1 MASRTETHGAAPT
14 PEPRRR
20 FWHREPRPKPPP
32 PLDATPL
39 RHPLRW
45 LKNKAL
51 LAADGLALLHLGTL
65 IVAAL
70 YYLAFQTVPGVKY
83 DWDHLLTG
91 GLHFWGLHVH
101 LALLSKAHWAQWR
114 HLVRNV
120 GEGLLGGVLAQAI
133 IWNHFKVK
141 PKPRSAIDKLEIA
154 LHIPNLKD
162 GRRTSGWQMLA
173 LPLLVLVYAIP
184 GFAIGAGVSHLIQH
198 DLAHVHLHQV
208 SSDAVVQSLW
218 TGNVSQKVVGL
229 FASFV
234 FARRVGRGVYDD
246 IQLFFAERRR
256 AAGRPL
262 AFYHKL
268 APTFEA
274 RYNSVSVE
282 DATAAVDKHDRW
294 ARWILVGSIPVGI
307 ALAAFG
313 YYVLAYIATG
323 KA

>member
-1 MASRTETHGAAPT
+1 MSATATQPK
-14 PEPRRR
+14 RR
-20 FWHREPRPKPPP
+20 FWRRTPRQKAPP
-32 PLDATPL
+32 PLDATL
-39 RHPLRW
+39 IRHPLRW

-51 LAADGLALLHLGTL
+51 LAVDGLALLHVGTL
-65 IVAAL
+65 IVVAL
-70 YYLAFQTVPGVKY
+70 YYLAFQTIPGVKY
-83 DWDHLLTG
+83 DWDHALTG
-91 GLHFWGLHVH
+91 GLHFWGLHVR
-101 LALLSKAHWAQWR
+101 LELLSKAHWAQWR

-120 GEGLLGGVLAQAI
+120 GEGLLGGVLGQAI
-133 IWNHFKVK
+133 IWNHFKVRS
-141 PKPRSAIDKLEIA
+141 KPRSWVDRLEIK

-198 DLAHVHLHQV
+198 GIAHVHLHQV
-208 SSDAVVQSLW
+208 SKDAVIQSLW
-218 TGNVSQKVVGL
+218 TGNVSQKIVGL

-246 IQLFFAERRR
+246 VQLFFAERRR
-256 AAGRPL
+256 AVGKPL
-262 AFYHKL
+262 AFYHRL
-268 APTFEA
+268 VPTFVA
-274 RYNSVSVE
+274 RYNSVSSQ
-282 DATAAVDKHDRW
+282 DAAADAVDAHERW
-294 ARWILVGSIPVGI
+294 ATWILVASIPVGI

>member
-1 MASRTETHGAAPT
+1 MSTTTTEPQ
-14 PEPRRR
+14 RR
-20 FWHREPRPKPPP
+20 FWLRERRQKPPP
-32 PLDATPL
+32 PLDATLL

-51 LAADGLALLHLGTL
+51 LVVDWLVLAHVGTL
-65 IVAAL
+65 IVVAL
-70 YYLAFQTVPGVKY
+70 YYLAFQTIPGVKY

-91 GLHFWGLHVH
+91 GLHFWGLHIH
-101 LALLSKAHWAQWR
+101 LALLSKAHWAEWR

-120 GEGLLGGVLAQAI
+120 GEGLLGGILGQAI

-141 PKPRSAIDKLEIA
+141 PKPRSRVDKLEIA
-154 LHIPNLKD
+154 LHIPNLRD
-162 GRRTSGWQMLA
+162 GRRTSGWQLLA

-198 DLAHVHLHQV
+198 SLAHVHLHQV

-218 TGNVSQKVVGL
+218 TRSVSQKVVGL

-246 IQLFFAERRR
+246 MQLFFAERRR
-256 AAGRPL
+256 AAGKPL
-262 AFYHKL
+262 VFYHRL
-268 APTFEA
+268 VPTFEA
-274 RYNSVSVE
+274 RYNSVSAE
-282 DATAAVDKHDRW
+282 DAAAAVGKHDRW
-294 ARWILVGSIPVGI
+294 ATWILVGSIPVGLG
-307 ALAAFG
+307 LAAFG

-323 KA
+323 KV

>member
-1 MASRTETHGAAPT
+1 MSTTTTEPW
-14 PEPRRR
+14 RR
-20 FWHREPRPKPPP
+20 FWLRERRQKPPP
-32 PLDATPL
+32 PLDATLL

-51 LAADGLALLHLGTL
+51 LVVDWLVLAHVGTL
-65 IVAAL
+65 IVVAL
-70 YYLAFQTVPGVKY
+70 YYLAFQTIPGVKY

-101 LALLSKAHWAQWR
+101 LALLSKAHWAEWR

-120 GEGLLGGVLAQAI
+120 AEGLLGGVLGQAI

-141 PKPRSAIDKLEIA
+141 PKPRSRVDKLEIA

-162 GRRTSGWQMLA
+162 NRRTSAWQMLA

-198 DLAHVHLHQV
+198 GLAHIHLHQV

-218 TGNVSQKVVGL
+218 TRSVSQKVVGL

-246 IQLFFAERRR
+246 VQLFFAERRR
-256 AAGRPL
+256 AAGKPL
-262 AFYHKL
+262 VFYHRL
-268 APTFEA
+268 VPTFEA
-274 RYNSVSVE
+274 RYNSVSAE
-282 DATAAVDKHDRW
+282 DATAAVGRHDRR
-294 ARWILVGSIPVGI
+294 ATWILIGSIPVGLG
-307 ALAAFG
+307 LAALG

-323 KA
+323 KV

>member
-1 MASRTETHGAAPT
+1 MSATTT
-14 PEPRRR
+14 EPRRR
-20 FWHREPRPKPPP
+20 RWQREPRQKPPP
-32 PLDATPL
+32 PLDATL
-39 RHPLRW
+39 IRHPLRW

-51 LAADGLALLHLGTL
+51 LAIDGLALLHIGTL
-65 IVAAL
+65 IVAAV
-70 YYLAFQTVPGVKY
+70 YYLAFQTIPGVKY

-101 LALLSKAHWAQWR
+101 LALLSKAHWAEWR

-141 PKPRSAIDKLEIA
+141 PKPRNAIDKLEIA

-184 GFAIGAGVSHLIQH
+184 GFAIGAGVAHLIQH
-198 DLAHVHLHQV
+198 GIAHVHVHQV

-256 AAGRPL
+256 AAGKPL
-262 AFYHKL
+262 RFYHRL
-268 APTFEA
+268 VPTFEA
-274 RYNSVSVE
+274 RYNSVSAE
-282 DATAAVDKHDRW
+282 EAATAAGEHERW
-294 ARWILVGSIPVGI
+294 ATWILVASIPVGI
-307 ALAAFG
+307 GLAAFG

-323 KA
+323 KV